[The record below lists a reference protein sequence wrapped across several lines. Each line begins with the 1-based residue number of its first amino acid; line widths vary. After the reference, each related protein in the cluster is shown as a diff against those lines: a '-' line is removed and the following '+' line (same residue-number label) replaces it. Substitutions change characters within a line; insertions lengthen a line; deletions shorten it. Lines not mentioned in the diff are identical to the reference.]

1 MDDFEQIL
9 KIPKE
14 RIAVL
19 IGTKGKT
26 KKEIEE
32 KTHTHLDVSKEG
44 EVTIKGENSFDTWLT
59 KDIVKAIGRGFSPE
73 KALTLLEEGMQFE
86 IINLRDWAK
95 TENSMRRLKG
105 RVIGEKGRAKET
117 IERLTETYIS
127 VYGKTICVIGET
139 KRVMAAK
146 RAIEM
151 LLSGSKHSTVFSMLE
166 KERKRWKK
174 EELLGW

>member
-1 MDDFEQIL
+1 MGNFEQVL

-19 IGTKGKT
+19 IGTKGET

-32 KTHTHLDVSKEG
+32 KTNTQLTITKEG
-44 EVTIKGENSFDTWLT
+44 EVTIKGDSFDTWIT
-59 KDIVKAIGRGFSPE
+59 RQIVKAIGRGFSPE
-73 KALTLLEEGMQFE
+73 KALILLEEGTQFE
-86 IINLRDWAK
+86 IIELKNWAK

-105 RVIGEKGRAKET
+105 RVIGEKGKAKET

>member
-1 MDDFEQIL
+1 MDNFEQIL

-19 IGTKGKT
+19 IGTKGET

-32 KTHTHLDVSKEG
+32 KTHTQLNITREG
-44 EVTIKGENSFDTWLT
+44 EVSITGNSFDTWIT
-59 KDIVKAIGRGFSPE
+59 KQIVKAIGRGFSPK
-73 KALTLLEEGMQFE
+73 KALTLLEEDSQFE
-86 IINLRDWAK
+86 IIELKDWAK
-95 TENSMRRLKG
+95 TENSMKRLKG
-105 RVIGEKGRAKET
+105 RVIGEKGKAKDT

-127 VYGKTICVIGET
+127 VYGKTICIIGES

-146 RAIEM
+146 KAIEM
-151 LLSGSKHSTVFSMLE
+151 LLSGSKHSTVFSFLE